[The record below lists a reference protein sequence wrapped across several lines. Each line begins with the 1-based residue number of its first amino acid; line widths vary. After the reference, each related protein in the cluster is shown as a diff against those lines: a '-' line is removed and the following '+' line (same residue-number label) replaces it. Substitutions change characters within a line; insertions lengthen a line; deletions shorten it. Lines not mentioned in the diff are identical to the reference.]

1 MGANAG
7 ISLPPRSILD
17 RADPS
22 PVPAERVVRYLEL
35 VPPPDE
41 ETQCASARP
50 LVARRLGEAALEQL
64 ERRLE
69 LIVRP
74 DISKGGRRELP
85 GDTQLEEPAFDALGA
100 PRIECSP
107 ICREP
112 RGKAGVVQ
120 IPVIL
125 EELDRGLNAW
135 SR

>member
-41 ETQCASARP
+41 EPQCAAARP
-50 LVARRLGEAALEQL
+50 LVAWRLGEAALEQL

-74 DISKGGRRELP
+74 DIGKGGRRELP

-100 PRIECSP
+100 PRIE
-107 ICREP
+107 
-112 RGKAGVVQ
+112 
-120 IPVIL
+120 
-125 EELDRGLNAW
+125 
-135 SR
+135 